1 MQQRRLKAY
10 LELIQELLSCP
21 SGEEWIR
28 LRQHED
34 LVDAGFVQTMEQVA
48 TSLAQE
54 GDMQRATFLHNW
66 AGQLHHILSQ
76 TTPSPREEK
85 SKAYLDFI
93 QSLLG
98 ASPKEQQQLIAA
110 NQDLIGPGLFNMMRQ
125 IGAQLA
131 AQGNREAGIYLTNL
145 SEEMRRLWLQQHGF
159 QSPPWNPELTD
170 AQPKGE
176 PASYKQTQQTTRPPT
191 SNAPEAAGSKSQD
204 LKPQDTKSQDAK
216 APSPAAQS
224 AKPLVGNAIPDPWA
238 EPGSSGSSGES
249 AASKKAPVAP
259 AATGTAPAEDD
270 ISAAVEAAAT
280 TSSAAAPSR
289 SARSATADHV
299 LHELNQHLAAIATAL
314 TELNERL
321 ATNPPPPPR
330 PLWHLEALEQAHQ
343 AGWVLTTEEV
353 EQLIQVKP
361 KCSAKEDHYDRG
373 NWRFVKAG
381 KIGTQVAWRIEKL
394 ELES

>member
-1 MQQRRLKAY
+1 MLLSQTNGDIYHLRALTMQQRRLKAY
-10 LELIQELLSCP
+10 LDLIQELLSCP

-28 LRQHED
+28 LRQNED
-34 LVDAGFVQTMEQVA
+34 LVDPGFVQTMEQVA

-98 ASPKEQQQLIAA
+98 ASPKEQQQIIAA
-110 NQDLIGPGLFNMMRQ
+110 NQDLIGPGLFSMMRQ

-131 AQGNREAGIYLTNL
+131 AQGNRDAGIYLTNL
-145 SEEMRRLWLQQHGF
+145 AEEMRKLWLQQHGF
-159 QSPPWNPELTD
+159 NALQPTAETTPQ
-170 AQPKGE
+170 QPKTK
-176 PASYKQTQQTTRPPT
+176 PANYKQSEPSQSRQPST
-191 SNAPEAAGSKSQD
+191 PEAPTAASSESPKASSAVQSN
-204 LKPQDTKSQDAK
+204 QSVVDTS
-216 APSPAAQS
+216 
-224 AKPLVGNAIPDPWA
+224 IPDPWA
-238 EPGSSGSSGES
+238 EPGAVS
-249 AASKKAPVAP
+249 ANVPSEQAPRAVATP
-259 AATGTAPAEDD
+259 AATSTPAASSSTPTGTADQ
-270 ISAAVEAAAT
+270 
-280 TSSAAAPSR
+280 
-289 SARSATADHV
+289 V
-299 LHELNQHLAAIATAL
+299 LQELNQHLAAIATAL
-314 TELNERL
+314 IELNERL
-321 ATNPPPPPR
+321 ATNPPSPPPPPR
-330 PLWHLEALEQAHQ
+330 PLWHLEALEQACQ

-373 NWRFVKAG
+373 NWRFIKAG

-394 ELES
+394 GLEEE

>member
-66 AGQLHHILSQ
+66 AGQLHHILTQ
-76 TTPSPREEK
+76 TTAPPREEK

-93 QSLLG
+93 QLLLG

-131 AQGNREAGIYLTNL
+131 AQGNRDAGIYLTNL
-145 SEEMRRLWLQQHGF
+145 SEEMRKLWLQQHGF
-159 QSPPWNPELTD
+159 QSPPLSAEVTEPR
-170 AQPKGE
+170 AKGE
-176 PASYKQTQQTTRPPT
+176 PASYKQSKPSSTRQPT
-191 SNAPEAAGSKSQD
+191 SKAPTT
-204 LKPQDTKSQDAK
+204 PQDAQKS
-216 APSPAAQS
+216 PTAAQS
-224 AKPLVGNAIPDPWA
+224 APPVVDPTIPDPWA
-238 EPGSSGSSGES
+238 ESDSSSEGTPSET
-249 AASKKAPVAP
+249 AA
-259 AATGTAPAEDD
+259 
-270 ISAAVEAAAT
+270 SAAV
-280 TSSAAAPSR
+280 AAP
-289 SARSATADHV
+289 ATLANSTAVSSTPELAERV
-299 LHELNQHLAAIATAL
+299 LQELNQHLAAIATAL
-314 TELNERL
+314 TELTERL
-321 ATNPPPPPR
+321 ATHPPSPPPPPR
-330 PLWHLEALEQAHQ
+330 PLWHLEALEQACQ

-361 KCSAKEDHYDRG
+361 KCSAKEDHFDRG
-373 NWRFVKAG
+373 NWRFIKVG
-381 KIGTQVAWRIEKL
+381 KIGIQVAWRIEKL
-394 ELES
+394 ELEQT

>member
-1 MQQRRLKAY
+1 MLLSQTNGDIYYLRALTMQQRRLKAY
-10 LELIQELLSCP
+10 LDLIQELLSCP

-34 LVDAGFVQTMEQVA
+34 LVDPSFVQTMEQVA

-98 ASPKEQQQLIAA
+98 ASPKEQQQIIAA
-110 NQDLIGPGLFNMMRQ
+110 NQDLIGPGLFSMMRQ

-131 AQGNREAGIYLTNL
+131 AQGNRDAGIYLTNL
-145 SEEMRRLWLQQHGF
+145 AEEMRKLWLQQHGF
-159 QSPPWNPELTD
+159 NALQPNSETTTQ
-170 AQPKGE
+170 QPKAKPANYKQSQPSQSTQQSSRE
-176 PASYKQTQQTTRPPT
+176 APASA
-191 SNAPEAAGSKSQD
+191 SPE
-204 LKPQDTKSQDAK
+204 
-216 APSPAAQS
+216 SPEVSSTAQS
-224 AKPLVGNAIPDPWA
+224 TQSVVDNSIPDPWA
-238 EPGSSGSSGES
+238 EPGS
-249 AASKKAPVAP
+249 AS
-259 AATGTAPAEDD
+259 ER
-270 ISAAVEAAAT
+270 
-280 TSSAAAPSR
+280 TSSNK
-289 SARSATADHV
+289 ARSAVITPGTASTPAASSLTPTPAGMADRV
-299 LHELNQHLAAIATAL
+299 LQELNQHLAAIATAL

-321 ATNPPPPPR
+321 ATNPPSPPPPPR
-330 PLWHLEALEQAHQ
+330 PLWHLEALEQACQ

-373 NWRFVKAG
+373 NWRFIKAG

-394 ELES
+394 ELE